1 MSVSEEGLSMMLDKT
16 RVVERRRA
24 RSVVTVLARVHRLLD
39 RSIEISGRL
48 SSWLCLLLTLLV
60 AGEVLARYIWHVGS
74 VAEQELEWHVL
85 AVIAMMGA
93 SYTLQHGEHVRVDIF
108 YQYYSENLKRWL
120 DVLVPLFIIVPTAL
134 FIAFISLKF
143 VHMSYAL
150 HEISPDPGGLPARYL
165 LKAFIPLGFGL
176 VAIQGVAM
184 ICDGIVK
191 LLDRNQ
197 TSLSK

>member
-1 MSVSEEGLSMMLDKT
+1 MSVSEEGLSGMLDKT
-16 RVVERRRA
+16 RLVERHRA
-24 RSVVTVLARVHRLLD
+24 RTVVTVLARVCA
-39 RSIEISGRL
+39 IAISGRL

-60 AGEVLARYIWHVGS
+60 AGDVLARYVWHVGS

-93 SYTLQHGEHVRVDIF
+93 SYTLQQGEHVRVDIF
-108 YQYYSENLKRWL
+108 YQYYSDNLKRWL

-134 FIAFISLKF
+134 FIAFVSLKF

-165 LKAFIPLGFGL
+165 LKAFIPFGFGL

-191 LLDRNQ
+191 LLDHNQ
-197 TSLSK
+197 SSLSK